1 MSDVAEDLA
10 LADIGR
16 EFRIGYSDVRQ
27 VVSLSFSLLQWVNFL
42 LIKQRCLFP
51 AFWQCGLEKYD

>member
-16 EFRIGYSDVRQ
+16 EFRFGYSDVRQ

-42 LIKQRCLFP
+42 LIKQRYLFP